1 MLGELDGI
9 DKAEKIHFY
18 LMDFP
23 VMFEIWVLCCGP
35 ISSVEG
41 KMGGLTITTAIQN
54 YALTEQMDPS
64 KMP

>member
-1 MLGELDGI
+1 
-9 DKAEKIHFY
+9 
-18 LMDFP
+18 
-23 VMFEIWVLCCGP
+23 MFEIWVLCCGP